1 MGYIYHNVHIQPR
14 AHMPSTMTMQRPHP
28 RVVRIELDDGI
39 PWGIIVLRR
48 LHDMGISPRR
58 IRIRQAG
65 QGTFVQ
71 VAEAL
76 GEDEKVVAVE
86 MHGVGGVGGADV
98 VVENDADGGVIPE
111 VVDIPFGG
119 IGVGDV
125 STVGFS
131 EDGVTGLI
139 CVRKREFLFE
149 CRRGKEVSDGDR
161 WE

>member
-1 MGYIYHNVHIQPR
+1 
-14 AHMPSTMTMQRPHP
+14 MTMQRPHS

-39 PWGIIVLRR
+39 PWGIIVLPR
-48 LHDMGISPRR
+48 LHDMRISPRR

-65 QGTFVQ
+65 QGTFIQ

-76 GEDEKVVAVE
+76 GKDEKVVAVE
-86 MHGVGGVGGADV
+86 MHGMGGVGGVDV

-111 VVDIPFGG
+111 VVDIPLGV

-131 EDGVTGLI
+131 EDGVTVLI
-139 CVRKREFLFE
+139 CVRKKEFLYE
-149 CRRGKEVSDGDR
+149 CGRWKEVRDGDR